1 MQQDANNDQS
11 SSNSNS
17 ASVDSKAR
25 QRLNPALLSL
35 LCITILVV
43 AIYLY
48 GVVYFSSHFGLNTTV
63 DQRNMTYLTVAEA
76 EARLSQNADRY
87 VLTITGR
94 EGLLQTIE
102 ASDVDL
108 RYVPDGQMT
117 VLLES
122 QNPWLWFTRVL
133 PQRSITTQPSC
144 SFESNLLTRYLNKTE
159 AFSEENMRS
168 PVDARAVFE
177 LDHYVII
184 EQDLGTTLRIDAVYS
199 ALATSISTQ
208 KADCD
213 LDRAGCYL
221 TPRVYS
227 DDADLIAL
235 MNDYNTYVPFE
246 IIYDFGSFTETLD
259 ANVAYAWF
267 DSNPDGSKSLNYAA
281 LDSWLDGFCLRHN
294 TLGVERTFVSARGES
309 MSVSGGSYG
318 WWINRSEERAAI
330 IAALNSKTSVTRE
343 PYYNTRAVE
352 HTGEAGTPDWGGTYI
367 EIDQG
372 VQKIYLFKDG
382 VLVFEADVVTGLPTP
397 RWCTP
402 VGVYYVRNKLSPA
415 RLVGPIQEDGN
426 PMWDSRVSF
435 WMGVTAGGVGIHDAY
450 WQPWFGGTR
459 YQYGG
464 SHGCINMSYN
474 NARTLYNMVDVGTPV
489 IIHW

>member
-1 MQQDANNDQS
+1 M
-11 SSNSNS
+11 
-17 ASVDSKAR
+17 
-25 QRLNPALLSL
+25 AL
-35 LCITILVV
+35 ILAVY
-43 AIYLY
+43 IY
-48 GVVYFSSHFGLNTTV
+48 GVFYFTSHFGFNTTV
-63 DQRNMTYLTVAEA
+63 DQRNMSYLTVPEA
-76 EARLSQNADRY
+76 EERLSENAERY
-87 VLTITGR
+87 ELTITGR
-94 EGLLQTIE
+94 EGLSETLN
-102 ASDVDL
+102 ANSVNL

-117 VLLES
+117 TLLDS
-122 QNPWLWFTRVL
+122 QNSWLWFTRVL
-133 PQRSITTQPSC
+133 PQRSVSTKPSW
-144 SFESNLLTRYLNKTE
+144 SFDPKLLTRYLNETE
-159 AFSEENMRS
+159 AFDEANMRS
-168 PVDARAVFE
+168 PADARAEFE
-177 LDHYVII
+177 GDRYVII
-184 EQDLGTTLRIDAVYS
+184 EQDQGTTLRIDAVYN
-199 ALATSISTQ
+199 ALTTSISNR
-208 KADCD
+208 KAECD
-213 LDRAGCYL
+213 LDSAGCYL
-221 TPRVYS
+221 TPRIYS
-227 DDADLIAL
+227 DDADLMARVE
-235 MNDYNTYVPFE
+235 DYNTYAPFE
-246 IIYDFGSFTETLD
+246 IIYDFGSYTETLD
-259 ANVAYAWF
+259 ANIAFAWF
-267 DSNPDGSKSLNYAA
+267 DNNQNGSKSLNYSA
-281 LDSWLDGFCLRHN
+281 LDSWLDDFCARHN
-294 TLGVERTFVSARGES
+294 TLGAERTFVAARGET

-330 IAALNSKTSVTRE
+330 IAALHSNTSVTRE

-352 HTGEAGTPDWGGTYI
+352 HTGETGGPDWGGTYI

-372 VQKIYLFKDG
+372 VQKIYYFEDG